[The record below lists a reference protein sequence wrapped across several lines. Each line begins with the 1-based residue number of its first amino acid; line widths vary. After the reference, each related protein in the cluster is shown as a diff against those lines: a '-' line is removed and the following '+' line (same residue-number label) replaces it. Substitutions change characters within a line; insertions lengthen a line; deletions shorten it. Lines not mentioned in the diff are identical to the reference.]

1 MNFFL
6 LSIILDARRV
16 ELQQSNFDRFS
27 KGWWDKKGDMK
38 VLHSMHQTRMLFIK
52 ERINNRFKNLNSYSS
67 ILQKKNIL
75 DLGCGGG
82 LLSESLAKDYPNSK
96 FVIDVKSTGLY
107 LNSKILKNN
116 NVSYQQID
124 LVDEKKLSSKIK
136 DFIKKYKRID
146 YLVNTTGVL
155 WFGKDISAVDL
166 DLKIWDRVF
175 DINLKTMV
183 LLSKIIIPVMKKNK
197 FGSMVHISSVDALSG
212 DDKPQDAYGA
222 SKAAMIRLSK
232 SLAIQ
237 FGQFNIRSNCILPGA
252 VETRMQ
258 DRWKKI
264 PNAKKNLKKLM
275 PIKKIIQPKGIAE
288 GILFLLS
295 DQSEYITGIELII
308 DGGLTA
314 RP

>member
-1 MNFFL
+1 MKLSLKGKTAVVTGASGGIGLATISL
-6 LSIILDARRV
+6 LLKYNLQILALDIQKPKNR
-16 ELQQSNFDRFS
+16 LIQN
-27 KGWWDKKGDMK
+27 KKI
-38 VLHSMHQTRMLFIK
+38 TF
-52 ERINNRFKNLNSYSS
+52 
-67 ILQKKNIL
+67 
-75 DLGCGGG
+75 C
-82 LLSESLAKDYPNSK
+82 
-96 FVIDVKSTGLY
+96 
-107 LNSKILKNN
+107 
-116 NVSYQQID
+116 QID
-124 LVDEKKLSSKIK
+124 LTNKSHLDEVIR
-136 DFIKKYKRID
+136 DFIKKHKRID

-155 WFGKDISAVDL
+155 WFGKDVSAVNL
-166 DLKIWDRVF
+166 DLRVWDQVF

-183 LLSKIIIPVMKKNK
+183 LLSKLIIPVMKKNK

-237 FGQFNIRSNCILPGA
+237 FGSFNIRSNTILPGA
-252 VETRMQ
+252 VETPMQ
-258 DRWKKI
+258 SRWKKI
-264 PNAKKNLKKLM
+264 PNAKKNLKNFM

-295 DQSEYITGIELII
+295 DQSEYITGTELII